1 MRFKWIDSKARIL
14 KSRKE
19 LITSL
24 VAAAVVTAGGLA
36 IGSVS
41 LASAQDL
48 SRQPAAEAPFLRAN
62 DAAMTKMMNDM
73 AVKPTGDV
81 DHDFVAMMAPHHQG
95 AIDMSEAELR
105 YGHNKQLLRIA
116 QDIVVE
122 ELQEIAA
129 MRAASGEKLTP
140 TEATIAASFAGTAA
154 GPGFSS
160 PGRADNVPPSL
171 KKERPFL
178 VENAA
183 AMTKMMNDM
192 TIKPTGN
199 IDRDFVAMM
208 VPHHEGAIDMAQA
221 ELRFGRGAAL
231 RRVAQ
236 EIVVDQIQQVSL
248 MRLAVGE
255 SLPPSVSS
263 PTDPRPQSL
272 ALQAPFDQPDMPIS
286 SHDRVYTADQYS
298 NTVSVVDPSSNAL
311 VGVIRLGDPSP
322 NNFSPLYK
330 GQVLVHGM
338 GFSPDHRT
346 IAVVSI
352 GSNSVAFIDTATNE
366 VKHITYVGRAPHEAF
381 FTPDGNEVWVTVRGE
396 YYVDVLDGKT
406 FKEKTRI
413 ITPAGPGMQIF
424 SPDGKYGYVCSSFNP
439 ETDVVSVATHSIVA
453 RVKQAS
459 PFCPNIAA
467 TPDGSQV
474 WFTLKDTGKTE
485 VFDGKP
491 PFTVLKVLET
501 GPITNHVNIVHNANG
516 TFAYVTIG
524 GLNEVKVFRT
534 SDFSQVATIPVGA
547 LPHGIWP
554 SGDGNRVYVGL
565 ENGDAIAAIDTLT
578 NKVIATVPIG
588 QAPQALTYVPDA
600 VPSGPGMQNLQAL
613 GVAGQVAH
621 LALAAST
628 TEASSAPTSVS
639 LFDQGLIQVL
649 EAAVSGLQPKQPYV
663 LALAENPDG
672 TGTLQPLQSFV
683 TNPAG
688 AAIVNAIGPIRQ
700 LVETDVKTQR
710 RYLVIVPASG
720 TELGAPVQV
729 QVL

>member
-1 MRFKWIDSKARIL
+1 MRFL
-14 KSRKE
+14 
-19 LITSL
+19 LIPAL
-24 VAAAVVTAGGLA
+24 LTAC
-36 IGSVS
+36 
-41 LASAQDL
+41 
-48 SRQPAAEAPFLRAN
+48 
-62 DAAMTKMMNDM
+62 
-73 AVKPTGDV
+73 
-81 DHDFVAMMAPHHQG
+81 
-95 AIDMSEAELR
+95 
-105 YGHNKQLLRIA
+105 
-116 QDIVVE
+116 
-122 ELQEIAA
+122 
-129 MRAASGEKLTP
+129 AASGLAQTADRANTADQTP
-140 TEATIAASFAGTAA
+140 NTASVSDPATNQPLSSIQIGDDLLGDHVPAALSTLFRSQFVVH

-160 PGRADNVPPSL
+160 
-171 KKERPFL
+171 
-178 VENAA
+178 
-183 AMTKMMNDM
+183 
-192 TIKPTGN
+192 
-199 IDRDFVAMM
+199 
-208 VPHHEGAIDMAQA
+208 AQA
-221 ELRFGRGAAL
+221 PLDQPNIPISSHDGANTADQTSNTASVSDPATNQPLSSIQIGDDLLGDHVPAAL
-231 RRVAQ
+231 STLFHSQ
-236 EIVVDQIQQVSL
+236 FVVH
-248 MRLAVGE
+248 G
-255 SLPPSVSS
+255 PGFSS
-263 PTDPRPQSL
+263 
-272 ALQAPFDQPDMPIS
+272 AQAPFDQPDIPIS
-286 SHDRVYTADQYS
+286 SHDRVYTADQFS
-298 NTVSVVDPSSNAL
+298 NTVSVVDPSSNRTL
-311 VGVIRLGDPSP
+311 GVIRLGNPSP

-352 GSNSVAFIDTATNE
+352 GSNSVAFIDTATNV

-381 FTPDGNEVWVTVRGE
+381 FTPDGKEVWVTVRGE
-396 YYVDVLDGKT
+396 NYVDVLDGKT

-467 TPDGSQV
+467 TPDGTQV

-485 VFDGKP
+485 VFDAKP
-491 PFTVLKVLET
+491 PFTVLKVLNT

-565 ENGDAIAAIDTLT
+565 ENGDGVTAIDTLT

-600 VPSGPGMQNLQAL
+600 VPSGPGTQNLQAL
-613 GVAGQVAH
+613 GVAGQAAH
-621 LALAAST
+621 LTLAASAAET
-628 TEASSAPTSVS
+628 SNAPTSVS

-649 EAAVSGLQPKQPYV
+649 EAAVSGLQPKQSYM

-672 TGTLQPLQSFV
+672 TGALQPLQSFT

-700 LVETDVKTQR
+700 LVESDVKAQP
-710 RYLVIVPASG
+710 RYLAIVPANG
-720 TELGAPVQV
+720 TGLGAPVQV